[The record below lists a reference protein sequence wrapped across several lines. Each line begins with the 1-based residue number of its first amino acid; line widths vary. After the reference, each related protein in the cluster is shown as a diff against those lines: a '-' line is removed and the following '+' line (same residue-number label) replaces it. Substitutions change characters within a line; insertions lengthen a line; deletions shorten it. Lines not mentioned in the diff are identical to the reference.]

1 MKHLLFS
8 ALVMTASISSL
19 QAQKYF
25 TRSAH
30 IDFFSHT
37 KIEDI
42 KADNDAATLVLD
54 SQTGQ
59 VEISCTIKSFEFEKA
74 LMQEHF
80 NENYMESDSYPSSTF
95 KGKLE
100 NIASVSFVKDG
111 VYTTQAT
118 GTLNMHGVDRNI
130 TTPVTIT
137 VKEGKITAET
147 HFEVSPKDYNI
158 TIPGA
163 VRQQIAESIAV
174 NVKASLA
181 ELQR

>member
-1 MKHLLFS
+1 MKQI
-8 ALVMTASISSL
+8 LVIAAAFTLSTGNL
-19 QAQKYF
+19 DAQKYF

-30 IDFFSHT
+30 IDFLSHT

-80 NENYMESDSYPSSTF
+80 NENYMESDTYPSSTF
-95 KGKLE
+95 KGKLDQ
-100 NIASVSFVKDG
+100 IAAISFQKDG
-111 VYTTQAT
+111 VYKSQAV
-118 GTLNMHGVDRNI
+118 GTLTMHGVEKSI
-130 TTPVTIT
+130 SVPVTFT
-137 VKEGKITAET
+137 VKDGKITAEA
-147 HFEVSPKDYNI
+147 HFEVNPKDYNI
-158 TIPGA
+158 NIPGA